1 MISRT
6 MAVGAESVQIRR
18 ITWKELYQLRPD
30 LRQANDNEQTPMSAR
45 RILPRFLPLE
55 AARHRQEAAA

>member
-6 MAVGAESVQIRR
+6 IAVGAESVQIRR

-30 LRQANDNEQTPMSAR
+30 LRQAKDNEQSPMSAR
-45 RILPRFLPLE
+45 RILPRLPLE
-55 AARHRQEAAA
+55 AARHRQKAAA